1 MKRVTAALLIVVA
14 LGGETLARTPCYQSP
29 RPIRTTHNYYYV
41 EKDNHETEKVLAAA
55 FIITIGVLMIHT
67 ALQPSQYNQGQV
79 RLGQF

>member
-1 MKRVTAALLIVVA
+1 MKKIIAALLIIVA
-14 LGGETLARTPCYQSP
+14 LGGEALARTPYYQSP

-55 FIITIGVLMIHT
+55 FIITVGVLMIHT
-67 ALQPSQYNQGQV
+67 ALQPSQYNQGQI